1 MSAAQP
7 RKLRQCS
14 TKSLPQFG
22 QQLAFLGR
30 LERDD
35 RGCNFAHEIHS
46 IQRVQVPSHHLM
58 LPFKSRDRKRE
69 TTAPKIRWRWSR
81 KGGSW
86 RVSLA
91 WGLFVRT
98 SGLRIADQQVIDSW
112 GLVME
117 QPLVLSHLILS
128 TMPLPSYQT
137 NYPTLQFG
145 CVMEQPLSPLSYLFD
160 LINHASLI
168 LLNKLS
174 ILFHPIIVW
183 PCGQYYKVQ
192 GWAHV

>member
-1 MSAAQP
+1 
-7 RKLRQCS
+7 
-14 TKSLPQFG
+14 
-22 QQLAFLGR
+22 
-30 LERDD
+30 
-35 RGCNFAHEIHS
+35 
-46 IQRVQVPSHHLM
+46 
-58 LPFKSRDRKRE
+58 
-69 TTAPKIRWRWSR
+69 
-81 KGGSW
+81 
-86 RVSLA
+86 
-91 WGLFVRT
+91 
-98 SGLRIADQQVIDSW
+98 
-112 GLVME
+112 ME

-128 TMPLPSYQT
+128 IMPLPSYQM

-160 LINHASLI
+160 LINYASLI